1 VTIPKVLVSSWF
13 NYPGSAWIDF
23 DYW

>member
-1 VTIPKVLVSSWF
+1 MPKVLVNSWF